1 MNHGLGPILVARAF
15 SVALSIAKASGSF
28 AMIVDAKNEALAA
41 WYRRLG
47 FQRLVDRSLTLF
59 VTNTTMAAYLERLSA
74 AGR

>member
-1 MNHGLGPILVARAF
+1 
-15 SVALSIAKASGSF
+15 
-28 AMIVDAKNEALAA
+28 MIVDAKNEALAA